1 MICQSINTATEQ
13 EDIPQNKM
21 KPVEEAMIEHA
32 FSMAK
37 ASLEIYFS
45 DGMNEEDYSYAY
57 QSLSHALLYIQRK
70 RGRPE
75 E

>member
-1 MICQSINTATEQ
+1 MT
-13 EDIPQNKM
+13 
-21 KPVEEAMIEHA
+21 EEAEKNLILENAIIEHA
-32 FSMAK
+32 RETAK
-37 ASLEIYFS
+37 ACLDIYFS

-70 RGRPE
+70 RKRPE